1 MNLELVIFFKSL
13 KSSIIEFVL
22 IITSMSLLMNNIIT
36 YNKQALRS
44 QAFDNWQINFKVVN
58 NLFNY
63 LPKKKT
69 AKNNIKCTK
78 VT

>member
-13 KSSIIEFVL
+13 KSSIIESVL

-44 QAFDNWQINFKVVN
+44 QAFDN
-58 NLFNY
+58 
-63 LPKKKT
+63 
-69 AKNNIKCTK
+69 
-78 VT
+78 